1 MMLHMEHLDRRHAIA
16 AELRAEIGRQNI
28 SRSALADAAGI
39 TVPTLRNRLE
49 GKKPFVVD
57 ELLALLA
64 LLGINLPAFL
74 DRVEQNA

>member
-1 MMLHMEHLDRRHAIA
+1 MMLHMEHLVRRHAIA

-28 SRSALADAAGI
+28 SRAALADAAGI